1 MKKCFVKEILNM
13 KKYVAILLTL
23 LMLISVFSAF
33 TLTSD
38 AGGSIWVYEVDKT
51 TNATSQR
58 QKIAITRG
66 KAYTVSYSGMSAM
79 SSYADNSARL
89 VDGNAGAGTS
99 YQSGF
104 AGNGTTEIVV
114 ALGHNAIGMT
124 DFYVNCLNDSTYG
137 FVLPKKVEFYVS
149 TDGSTYSFAGSATPP
164 TSIAEDTNYSIGV
177 TKERGC
183 AATHVKFVLHG
194 NGNIACAETS
204 AYIWAD
210 VTTISATGAEDSQ
223 GLVYS
228 ANTTA
233 GTAYVTSY
241 TNSYTK
247 TETIQG
253 TGITPCSANG
263 RTNNTSYVIGKGSET
278 QVTVTASFISSSR
291 SNRPGISGITKKYV
305 VIHNT
310 GNYASGAN
318 AKANHNYQTTNA
330 SCTSASW
337 HYTVG
342 ADGIY
347 QALPDDEN
355 AWHASDGSYGT
366 GNYYGIGM
374 EVCVNGWTSF
384 SGSAWTNFLNS
395 TFYTCCKRAAML
407 TAELCVR
414 HGLNPGD
421 CSPGTAIRQHWDSN
435 SKNCP
440 QQMRYNTSS
449 GAYERNTGT
458 MWVYYK
464 GKVQEYYKML
474 KGGGTTTVTK
484 EIANTTTKVEVPQ
497 YVYVSGSKTYCRVTG
512 IAGAA
517 FASKSNLV
525 SVYIPSTVTWGALN
539 TAFASSSNLVDINV
553 SPANTYCYSN
563 GGKLYSSADNSV
575 LATPAKNSGAGTIKL
590 DPAVY
595 SIANFTPGDA
605 YVGKINVNVDS
616 QRLTGLKSGFKVSE
630 VKEMFVDNI
639 KAYTP
644 DNVLLADG
652 AAIGTGTVLKSEDG
666 ADTCVVVIKGDI
678 DGNGIINSTDFMQM
692 AGHIMKSGVLSGV
705 YFDAAKVG
713 GGVSVT
719 SADYLAM
726 SAHLA
731 GVNSID

>member
-1 MKKCFVKEILNM
+1 M
-13 KKYVAILLTL
+13 KKYIAFMLTM
-23 LMLISVFSAF
+23 LMLVSVFSVFA
-33 TLTSD
+33 LSSE

-51 TNATSQR
+51 TNASSQR
-58 QKIAITRG
+58 QRIAITKG
-66 KAYTVSYSGMSAM
+66 KTYTVSYSGMSAM
-79 SSYADNSARL
+79 SSYADDQLRL
-89 VDGNAGAGTS
+89 TDSNAGTGTS

-104 AGNGTTEIVV
+104 TGNGTTTVTV

-124 DFYVNCLNDSTYG
+124 DFYANFLNDSTYS
-137 FVLPKKVEFYVS
+137 FVLPSKVEFYVS
-149 TDGSTYSFAGSATPP
+149 VNGTDFDFAGSATAPANP
-164 TSIAEDTNYSIGV
+164 SEDTNYSIGV

-183 AATHVKFVLHG
+183 AATHVRFVIHG
-194 NGNIACAETS
+194 NGNIACAEVA

-228 ANTTA
+228 ANPSA

-241 TNSYTK
+241 TNSYTT

-253 TGITPCSANG
+253 TGITPCSAKG
-263 RTNNTSYVIGKGSET
+263 KTNNTTYVIGKGSET

-291 SNRPGISGITKKYV
+291 SNRPGISGITKKYI

-310 GNYASGAN
+310 GNSGSTAN
-318 AKANHNYQTTNA
+318 AKANHNYQTSNSA
-330 SCTSASW
+330 CTSSSW

-366 GNYYGIGM
+366 SNYYGIGM
-374 EVCVNGWTSF
+374 EVCMNGFTSF
-384 SGSAWTNFLNS
+384 SGSAWTNFLNN

-407 TAELCVR
+407 TAELCIR

-421 CSPGTAIRQHWDSN
+421 CSAGTAIRQHWDTVQSGGYQ
-435 SKNCP
+435 KNCP

-449 GAYERNTGT
+449 GTYTRDTGD

-464 GKVQEYYKML
+464 NKVQEYYKML

-484 EIANTTTKVEVPQ
+484 EVANTTTKVEVPQ

-512 IAGAA
+512 ISGSA

-525 SVYIPSTVTWGALN
+525 SVYIPNTITWGALN
-539 TAFASSSNLVDINV
+539 TAFNSSSNLVDINV

-575 LATPAKNSGAGTIKL
+575 LATPAKNSGAGAIKV

-595 SIANFTPGDA
+595 SIANFTVGDS
-605 YVGKINVNVDS
+605 YVGKIEADVNVK
-616 QRLTGLKSGFKVSE
+616 RLTGLKSGVSVTE
-630 VKEMFVDNI
+630 IKAMFVDNI
-639 KAYTP
+639 KAYDANNAP
-644 DNVLLADG
+644 LADG
-652 AAIGTGTVLKSEDG
+652 ATIGTGTVLKSEDG

-678 DGNGIINSTDFMQM
+678 DGNGLINSTDFLQI
-692 AGHIMKSGVLSGV
+692 AAHLKQSNILTDV
-705 YFDAAKVG
+705 YFDAARVG
-713 GGVSVT
+713 GNETVS
-719 SADYLAM
+719 SADYLMM
-726 SAHLA
+726 SAHISK
-731 GVNSID
+731 VSSFTDND